1 MAMNILDE
9 IENMKGNIFDKIR
22 KASNKYIEYMIACDD
37 VAKEAQ
43 KYIDWDDNVSC
54 EYYPADGRGYKGN
67 YDSNR
72 ERRSKTCLP
81 QYLRKRC

>member
-1 MAMNILDE
+1 MIYL
-9 IENMKGNIFDKIR
+9 IETTYY
-22 KASNKYIEYMIACDD
+22 NKDT
-37 VAKEAQ
+37 KEAQ

-81 QYLRKRC
+81 QYLRKRR